1 MMTLLGSALG
11 FASSFLPEV
20 LSVFRKGQEHKQQL
34 ERMKLEMDMMA
45 RRSEL
50 QLTMLDKKADIAETE
65 GLYSHDASIDAGR
78 FVNALR
84 GSVRPVITY
93 AFFGLFALTEAV
105 IMLKV
110 LKSGDDWTQAVELM
124 WTPEVSGLFACCL
137 SFWFGGRSL
146 SKYMRT
152 DK

>member
-1 MMTLLGSALG
+1 MITLLGSALG

-20 LSVFRKGQEHKQQL
+20 LNVFKQKQEHKQQL
-34 ERMKLEMDMMA
+34 ERMKLEMDLMS

-50 QLTMLDKKADIAETE
+50 QLTMLDKKAEIAEVE
-65 GLYSHDASIDAGR
+65 GLYAHDASIDSGG

-93 AFFGLFALTEAV
+93 SFFSLFVATKVV
-105 IMLKV
+105 IMFKV
-110 LKSGDDWTQAVELM
+110 TQAGGDWMQAVELM
-124 WTPEVSGLFACCL
+124 WDAETAGLMSAVL
-137 SFWFGGRSL
+137 AFWFGNRAI
-146 SKYMRT
+146 SKYARS

>member
-20 LSVFRKGQEHKQQL
+20 LNVFKQKQEHKQQL
-34 ERMKLEMDMMA
+34 ERMKLEMDLMS

-50 QLTMLDKKADIAETE
+50 QLTMLDKKAEIAEVE
-65 GLYSHDASIDAGR
+65 GLYAHDASIDAGG

-110 LKSGDDWTQAVELM
+110 LRAGDDWTQAVELM
-124 WTPEVSGLFACCL
+124 WTPEVSGLFAACL
-137 SFWFGGRSL
+137 SFWFGGRSI
-146 SKYMRT
+146 SKYMRS

>member
-20 LSVFRKGQEHKQQL
+20 LNVFKQKQEHAQQL
-34 ERMKLEMDMMA
+34 ERMKLEMDLMA

-50 QLTMLDKKADIAETE
+50 QLTMLDKKAEIAEVE
-65 GLYSHDASIDAGR
+65 GLYAHDASIDAGG

-110 LKSGDDWTQAVELM
+110 LRAGDDWTQAVELM
-124 WTPEVSGLFACCL
+124 WTPEVSGLFAACL
-137 SFWFGGRSL
+137 SFWFGGRSI
-146 SKYMRT
+146 SKYMRS

>member
-1 MMTLLGSALG
+1 MITLLGSALG

-20 LSVFRKGQEHKQQL
+20 LNVFKQKQEHAQQL
-34 ERMKLEMDMMA
+34 ERMKLEMDLMA

-50 QLTMLDKKADIAETE
+50 QLTMLDNKAEIAEVE
-65 GLYSHDASIDAGR
+65 GLYAHDASIDAGG

-110 LKSGDDWTQAVELM
+110 LRAGDDWTQAVELM
-124 WTPEVSGLFACCL
+124 WTPEVSGLFAACL
-137 SFWFGGRSL
+137 SFWFGGRSI
-146 SKYMRT
+146 SKYMRS

>member
-1 MMTLLGSALG
+1 
-11 FASSFLPEV
+11 
-20 LSVFRKGQEHKQQL
+20 
-34 ERMKLEMDMMA
+34 MDLMA

-50 QLTMLDKKADIAETE
+50 QLTMLDKKAEIAEVE
-65 GLYSHDASIDAGR
+65 GLYAHDASIDAGG

-105 IMLKV
+105 IMVKV
-110 LKSGDDWTQAVELM
+110 LRAGDDWTQAVELM
-124 WTPEVSGLFACCL
+124 WTPEVSGLFAACL
-137 SFWFGGRSL
+137 SFWFGGRSI
-146 SKYMRT
+146 SKYMRS

>member
-20 LSVFRKGQEHKQQL
+20 LNVFKQKQEHKQQL
-34 ERMKLEMDMMA
+34 ERMKLEMDLMA

-50 QLTMLDKKADIAETE
+50 QLTMLDKKAEIAEVE
-65 GLYSHDASIDAGR
+65 GLYAHDASIDAGG

-110 LKSGDDWTQAVELM
+110 LRAGDDWTQAVELM
-124 WTPEVSGLFACCL
+124 WTPEVSGLFAACL
-137 SFWFGGRSL
+137 SFWFGGRSI
-146 SKYMRT
+146 SKYMRS

>member
-1 MMTLLGSALG
+1 MITLLGSALG

-20 LSVFRKGQEHKQQL
+20 LNVFKQKQEHKQQL
-34 ERMKLEMDMMA
+34 ERMKLEMDLMS

-50 QLTMLDKKADIAETE
+50 QLTMLDKKAEIAEVE
-65 GLYSHDASIDAGR
+65 GLYAHDASIDAGG

-110 LKSGDDWTQAVELM
+110 LRAGDDWTQAVELM
-124 WTPEVSGLFACCL
+124 WTPEVSGLFAACL
-137 SFWFGGRSL
+137 SFWFGGRSI
-146 SKYMRT
+146 SKYMRS

>member
-1 MMTLLGSALG
+1 MTLLGSALG

-20 LSVFRKGQEHKQQL
+20 LNVFKQKQEHAQQL
-34 ERMKLEMDMMA
+34 ERMKLEMDLMA

-50 QLTMLDKKADIAETE
+50 QLTMLDKKAEIAEVE
-65 GLYSHDASIDAGR
+65 GLYAHDASIDAGG

-110 LKSGDDWTQAVELM
+110 LRAGDDWTQAVELM
-124 WTPEVSGLFACCL
+124 WTPEVSGLFAACL
-137 SFWFGGRSL
+137 SFWFGGRSI
-146 SKYMRT
+146 SKYMRS

>member
-20 LSVFRKGQEHKQQL
+20 LNVFKQKQEHAQQL
-34 ERMKLEMDMMA
+34 ERMKLEMDLMA

-50 QLTMLDKKADIAETE
+50 QLTMLDKKAEIAEVE
-65 GLYSHDASIDAGR
+65 GLYAHDASIDAGG

-105 IMLKV
+105 IMVKV
-110 LKSGDDWTQAVELM
+110 LRAGDDWTQAVELM
-124 WTPEVSGLFACCL
+124 WTPEVSGLFAACL
-137 SFWFGGRSL
+137 SFWFGGRSI
-146 SKYMRT
+146 SKYMRS

>member
-20 LSVFRKGQEHKQQL
+20 LNVFKKKQEHAQQL
-34 ERMKLEMDMMA
+34 ERMKLEMDLMA

-50 QLTMLDKKADIAETE
+50 QLTMLDKKAEIAEVE
-65 GLYSHDASIDAGR
+65 GLYAHDASIDAGG

-110 LKSGDDWTQAVELM
+110 LRAGDDWTQAVELM
-124 WTPEVSGLFACCL
+124 WTPEVSGLFAACL
-137 SFWFGGRSL
+137 SFWFGGRSI
-146 SKYMRT
+146 SKYMRS

>member
-20 LSVFRKGQEHKQQL
+20 LNVFKQKQEHSQQL
-34 ERMKLEMDMMA
+34 ERMKLEMDLMA

-50 QLTMLDKKADIAETE
+50 QLTMLDKKAEIAEVE
-65 GLYSHDASIDAGR
+65 GLYAHDASIDAGG

-110 LKSGDDWTQAVELM
+110 LRAGDDWTQAVELM
-124 WTPEVSGLFACCL
+124 WTPEVSGLFAACL
-137 SFWFGGRSL
+137 SFWFGGRSI
-146 SKYMRT
+146 SKYMRS

>member
-20 LSVFRKGQEHKQQL
+20 LNVFKQKQEHAQQL
-34 ERMKLEMDMMA
+34 ERMKLEMDLMA

-50 QLTMLDKKADIAETE
+50 QLTMLDKKAEIAEVE
-65 GLYSHDASIDAGR
+65 GLYAHDASIDAGG

-93 AFFGLFALTEAV
+93 AFFGLFALTEAE

-110 LKSGDDWTQAVELM
+110 LRAGDDWTQAVELM
-124 WTPEVSGLFACCL
+124 WTPEVSGLFAACL
-137 SFWFGGRSL
+137 SFWFGGRSI
-146 SKYMRT
+146 SKYMRS

>member
-11 FASSFLPEV
+11 FAGSFLPEV
-20 LSVFRKGQEHKQQL
+20 LSVFRKGQEHKQEL
-34 ERMKLEMDMMA
+34 EKMKLEMELMG

-50 QLTMLDKKADIAETE
+50 QLNLMDKKADIAETE
-65 GLYSHDASIDAGR
+65 GLYSHDASIDGGG

-93 AFFGLFALTEAV
+93 AFFLMFAMTEVV

-110 LKSGDDWTQAVELM
+110 LRSGEDWTTAVELM

-137 SFWFGGRSL
+137 SFWLGGRSI
-146 SKYMRT
+146 SKYMG
-152 DK
+152 K

>member
-1 MMTLLGSALG
+1 MITLLGSALG

-20 LSVFRKGQEHKQQL
+20 LNVFKQKQEHKQQL
-34 ERMKLEMDMMA
+34 ERMKLEMDLMA

-50 QLTMLDKKADIAETE
+50 QLTMLDKKAEIAEVE
-65 GLYSHDASIDAGR
+65 GLYAHDASIDAGG

-110 LKSGDDWTQAVELM
+110 LRAGDDWTQAVELM
-124 WTPEVSGLFACCL
+124 WTPEVSGLFAACL
-137 SFWFGGRSL
+137 SFWFGGRSI
-146 SKYMRT
+146 SKYMRS

>member
-20 LSVFRKGQEHKQQL
+20 LSVFRKGQEHKLQL

-50 QLTMLDKKADIAETE
+50 QLTMLDKQADIAETE
-65 GLYSHDASIDAGR
+65 GLYSHDASIDAGG

>member
-20 LSVFRKGQEHKQQL
+20 LNVFKQKQEHAQQL
-34 ERMKLEMDMMA
+34 ERMKLEMDLMA

-50 QLTMLDKKADIAETE
+50 QLTMLDKKAEIAEVE
-65 GLYSHDASIDAGR
+65 GLYAHDASIDAGG

-110 LKSGDDWTQAVELM
+110 LRAGDDWTQAVELM
-124 WTPEVSGLFACCL
+124 WTPEVSGLFAACL
-137 SFWFGGRSL
+137 SFWFGGRSI
-146 SKYMRT
+146 SKYMRSEA
-152 DK
+152 

>member
-20 LSVFRKGQEHKQQL
+20 LNVFKQKQEHKQQL
-34 ERMKLEMDMMA
+34 ERMKLEMDLMA

-50 QLTMLDKKADIAETE
+50 QLTMLDKKAEIAEVE
-65 GLYSHDASIDAGR
+65 GLDAHDASIDAGG

-110 LKSGDDWTQAVELM
+110 LRAGDDWTQAVELM
-124 WTPEVSGLFACCL
+124 WTPEVSGLFAACL
-137 SFWFGGRSL
+137 SFWFGGRSI
-146 SKYMRT
+146 SKYMRS